1 MTNRLIHTAIA
12 AALLSCFASAE
23 TSGAATPRFHNDFT
37 ARMDTAADS
46 RVTDFMR
53 RERLTQDTE
62 KDALEFLYAYTPWAD
77 MVNRTPQY
85 FLDNVRL
92 SLRARAEMP
101 WGDSV
106 PDREFRHFV
115 LPVRVNNEDLDNS
128 RHVFYEEL
136 RDRVKGLPMRDAI
149 LEVNHWCHE
158 KATYRP
164 SDGRTSTPLSTVS
177 QAIGR
182 CGEEST
188 FTVAALRSVCIPARQ
203 VYTPRWAHTDDN
215 HAWVEAWADGK
226 WWFIGAC
233 EPEPLLDMAW
243 FNLPASRGML
253 MTTNAYGYY
262 DGPEERIGRSAVNT
276 TINVTQ
282 NYAPV
287 SEKYVLVTDSASSP
301 VEGAT
306 VLFML
311 YNYGEYYP
319 VARKKSGADG
329 KASLVSGMGD
339 LIVWATDGDRFGLE
353 RLTPSTTTP
362 LTIRLDYDSRHHPY
376 PVEFDIVPPAPS
388 AKLPSPSADLVAANE
403 ARKQREDSIRNAYT
417 STFATEESA
426 RQFAAETGID
436 PENAVKILVE
446 SRGNRS
452 AIENLIRDAAPRQRA
467 TILDILMA
475 VSEKDRRD
483 IPVEVISDRLL
494 IPRQDT
500 PLFNSYVLN
509 PRIENEGLE
518 PFVKEFLNDIS
529 PADVK
534 KYRDDPTR
542 WVAWVNRNIKPDP
555 VWNPGRLRIHPS
567 AVWRVRKADDLS
579 RSIFFVASARA
590 MGIPSRID
598 PVTGKTQW
606 HDGTSWIDA
615 SIDATAAGE
624 TASLPATTGTVKF
637 SYTQAGR
644 IDDPR
649 YYTHFTISR
658 IENGVPRL
666 LEFDEET
673 TLSWINGNY
682 NSFDPGL
689 YLLTTGQRMADG
701 SVLARSSFFNVSP
714 ATETLVPLTIRQ
726 DTTGVQVI
734 GSFNSE
740 NLFTDASGNERSLL
754 SATGRGYYILI
765 YGAPNHEP
773 TSHVLNEISAL
784 SDKFEADGRKIVL
797 LYADAD
803 RLNRA
808 APDAT
813 FRLPANVV
821 IGHDTD
827 SRILD
832 ELRANLKLESAEF
845 PVTIVADTFNRVVHV
860 SQGYTIGTPD
870 RLLDLLSRLRE

>member
-1 MTNRLIHTAIA
+1 MTNRLIYTALAA
-12 AALLSCFASAE
+12 AALLPCLAS
-23 TSGAATPRFHNDFT
+23 AATPAATLRFHNDFA

-53 RERLTQDTE
+53 RERLTEDAE

-115 LPVRVNNEDLDNS
+115 LPVRVNNEDLDDS
-128 RHVFYEEL
+128 RRVFYEEL

-287 SEKYVLVTDSASSP
+287 SEKYVLVTDSTSSP

-353 RLTPSTTTP
+353 RLTPSATAP
-362 LTIRLDYDSRHHPY
+362 LTIRLDRDSRHHPD

-388 AKLPSPSADLVAANE
+388 AKLPSPSADLIAANE

-426 RQFAAETGID
+426 RNFAAETGID
-436 PENAVKILVE
+436 PEKATKILVE
-446 SRGNRS
+446 SRGS
-452 AIENLIRDAAPRQRA
+452 HGAIEKLIRDAEPRQRA

-483 IPVEVISDRLL
+483 IPMEVISDRLL

-529 PADVK
+529 PADMK

-606 HDGTSWIDA
+606 HDGTSWIDVFA
-615 SIDATAAGE
+615 NAPAAAE
-624 TASLPATTGTVKF
+624 TASRPATTGSVKF
-637 SYTQAGR
+637 TYTQAGR

-714 ATETLVPLTIRQ
+714 GTETLVPLTIRQ

-821 IGHDTD
+821 IGHDTA

-845 PVTIVADTFNRVVHV
+845 PVTIVADTFNRVVYV

>member
-1 MTNRLIHTAIA
+1 MNRLTYTALAA
-12 AALLSCFASAE
+12 AALLPGLASA
-23 TSGAATPRFHNDFT
+23 ATHDGTATRFHSDFT
-37 ARMDTAADS
+37 ARMDTASDT
-46 RVTDFMR
+46 RVIEFMR
-53 RERLTQDTE
+53 SARLPEGAE
-62 KDALEFLYAYTPWAD
+62 KDALEFLYAYMPWPD

-92 SLRARAEMP
+92 SLRAKAEMP

-115 LPVRVNNEDLDNS
+115 LPVRVNNEDLDDS
-128 RHVFYEEL
+128 RGIFYAEL
-136 RDRVKGLPMRDAI
+136 RDRVKGLSMRDAI

-188 FTVAALRSVCIPARQ
+188 FTVAALRSVGIPARQ

-226 WWFIGAC
+226 WWFLGAC
-233 EPEPLLDMAW
+233 EPEPLLNMAW

-287 SEKYVLVTDSASSP
+287 SEKSVLVTDSAGNP
-301 VEGAT
+301 VEDAT

-319 VARKKSGADG
+319 MARKRSGADG

-339 LIVWATDGDRFGLE
+339 MVVWVTDGSRFGLG
-353 RLTPSTTTP
+353 RLTPSATTP
-362 LTIRLDYDSRHHPY
+362 LTIRLDRDDRHNLD
-376 PVEFDIVPPAPS
+376 PVEFDIVPPKPS
-388 AKLPSPSADLVAANE
+388 ARLPKPSADQVAANE
-403 ARKQREDSIRNAYT
+403 ARKQHEDSIRSAYT

-426 RQFAAETGID
+426 RAFAAETGID
-436 PENAVKILVE
+436 PDKAVKILVE
-446 SRGNRS
+446 SRGNHS
-452 AIENLIRDAAPRQRA
+452 AIENLLRSGAPEQRD
-467 TILDILMA
+467 TILDILLA

-483 IPVEVISDRLL
+483 IPMDVVSDRLL
-494 IPRQDT
+494 ISGQDT
-500 PLFNSYVLN
+500 PLFNSYILN
-509 PRIENEGLE
+509 PRVENEGLE
-518 PFVKEFLNDIS
+518 TFVSEFLGDIS
-529 PADVK
+529 EADVR
-534 KYRDDPTR
+534 KYREDPSL
-542 WVAWVNRNIKPDP
+542 WVSWVSRNIQPDP
-555 VWNPGRLRIHPS
+555 VWNPGRLRIHPI

-606 HDGTSWIDA
+606 HDGNVWIDA
-615 SIDATAAGE
+615 SLGAVSDASEAKG
-624 TASLPATTGTVKF
+624 ATSTGSVQF
-637 SYTQAGR
+637 AYTPAGR
-644 IDDPR
+644 IDDPK
-649 YYTHFTISR
+649 YYTHFTISK
-658 IENGVPRL
+658 IEEGTPRL
-666 LEFDEET
+666 LEFDEEA
-673 TLSWINGNY
+673 TLSWINANY
-682 NSFDPGL
+682 TAFDTGL

-701 SVLARSSFFNVSP
+701 SVLARSSFFHVYP
-714 ATETLVPLTIRQ
+714 GLVTRVPLTIRQ
-726 DTTGVQVI
+726 DTTGVQVV

-740 NLFTDASGNERSLL
+740 NLFTDASGLDRSLL
-754 SATGRGYYILI
+754 SATGRGYYTLI
-765 YGAPNHEP
+765 YATPNHEP
-773 TSHVLNEISAL
+773 SSHVLNEISAL
-784 SDKFEADGRKIVL
+784 ADKFSSDGRKIVL
-797 LYADAD
+797 LYADVE
-803 RLNRA
+803 RMRRA

-813 FRLPANVV
+813 FRLPDNVV
-821 IGHDTD
+821 IGHDID
-827 SRILD
+827 GRILD
-832 ELRANLKLESAEF
+832 ELRTNLKLEAGEL
-845 PVTIVADTFNRVVHV
+845 PVTIVADTFNRVVYV
-860 SQGYTIGTPD
+860 SQGYTIGTAD